1 MPLLCTVEG
10 GLGDREPPDGSKQP
24 DSMQDINE
32 RGQESSDWGEKI
44 AGGDDVI
51 ACGGVDSSVDEQGN
65 GRQISRETEEGFDN
79 MENLEVLDEV
89 LGEGEFGI
97 VYKGRYG
104 KDGNVTDVAV
114 KKLKG
119 TKNGSTDTP
128 TYKTSTR
135 QFLNAVVY
143 LYMFFYELTGHSMWF
158 QPKKIQTAAL
168 DI

>member
-1 MPLLCTVEG
+1 MPLLRTVEG

-24 DSMQDINE
+24 DSIQGGE
-32 RGQESSDWGEKI
+32 GRSDWGEKT
-44 AGGDDVI
+44 AGGDNVI
-51 ACGGVDSSVDEQGN
+51 ACGGVDSCVDEQGD
-65 GRQISRETEEGFDN
+65 GREISRETEEGFDN

-128 TYKTSTR
+128 TYKTSTC
-135 QFLNAVVY
+135 
-143 LYMFFYELTGHSMWF
+143 
-158 QPKKIQTAAL
+158 
-168 DI
+168 

>member
-10 GLGDREPPDGSKQP
+10 GLVDREPPDGSKQP
-24 DSMQDINE
+24 DSIQGGE
-32 RGQESSDWGEKI
+32 GRSDWGEKT
-44 AGGDDVI
+44 AGGDNVI
-51 ACGGVDSSVDEQGN
+51 ACGGVDLCVDKQGD
-65 GRQISRETEEGFDN
+65 GREISRETEEGFDN

-128 TYKTSTR
+128 TYKMSTR
-135 QFLNAVVY
+135 
-143 LYMFFYELTGHSMWF
+143 
-158 QPKKIQTAAL
+158 
-168 DI
+168 

>member
-24 DSMQDINE
+24 DSIQGGE
-32 RGQESSDWGEKI
+32 GRSDWGEKT
-44 AGGDDVI
+44 AGGDNVI
-51 ACGGVDSSVDEQGN
+51 ACGGVDLCVDKQGD
-65 GRQISRETEEGFDN
+65 GREISRETEEGFDN

-128 TYKTSTR
+128 TYKMSTR
-135 QFLNAVVY
+135 QYLNAEAY
-143 LYMFFYELTGHSMWF
+143 LYMFFYELTGHSTWF
-158 QPKKIQTAAL
+158 QPDKI
-168 DI
+168 

>member
-51 ACGGVDSSVDEQGN
+51 ACGGVDSCVDEQGN

-79 MENLEVLDEV
+79 VENLEVLDEV

-135 QFLNAVVY
+135 
-143 LYMFFYELTGHSMWF
+143 
-158 QPKKIQTAAL
+158 
-168 DI
+168 

>member
-1 MPLLCTVEG
+1 
-10 GLGDREPPDGSKQP
+10 
-24 DSMQDINE
+24 
-32 RGQESSDWGEKI
+32 
-44 AGGDDVI
+44 
-51 ACGGVDSSVDEQGN
+51 
-65 GRQISRETEEGFDN
+65 

-128 TYKTSTR
+128 TYKMST
-135 QFLNAVVY
+135 
-143 LYMFFYELTGHSMWF
+143 
-158 QPKKIQTAAL
+158 P
-168 DI
+168 